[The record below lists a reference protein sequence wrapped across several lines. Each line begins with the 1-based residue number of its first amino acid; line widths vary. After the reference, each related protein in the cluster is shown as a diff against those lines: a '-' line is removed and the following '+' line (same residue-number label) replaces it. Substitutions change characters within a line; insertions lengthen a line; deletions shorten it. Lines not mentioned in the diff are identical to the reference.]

1 MKLDKERVITAGICG
16 IMGFL
21 GDYTQQLAT
30 GMRTDPDIFLCALSG
45 IITGGIVYIIYQKFN
60 HK

>member
-1 MKLDKERVITAGICG
+1 MKLDKKSVITAGICG

-21 GDYTQQLAT
+21 GDYTQQLAM
-30 GMRTDPDIFLCALSG
+30 GIRSDPDIFLCALSG
-45 IITGGIVYIIYQKFN
+45 AITGGIAYIIFQKFK